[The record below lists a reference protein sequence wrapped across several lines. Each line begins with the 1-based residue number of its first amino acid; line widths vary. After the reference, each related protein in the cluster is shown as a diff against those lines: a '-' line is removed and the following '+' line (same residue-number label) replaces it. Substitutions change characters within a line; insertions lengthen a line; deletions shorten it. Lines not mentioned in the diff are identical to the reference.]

1 MTNEDSSTSTE
12 WTWLARI
19 RHTQGRKGEVL
30 SEILTDFPERFADRT
45 TLTLLSPAGVPLRTV
60 NLIHHWLHKG
70 QIVLH
75 FEGVDSISAAE
86 ALNGLI
92 VAIPAAERA
101 PLAED
106 EFYIGDLIGCA
117 LIDCATGSEKEIGI
131 ITDVDR
137 NSGPVPLLVITPATG
152 PKSDEKLIPFA
163 KAWLKQIDIPN
174 HRLIMSLPEGLT
186 DL

>member
-1 MTNEDSSTSTE
+1 MPSTAQPDPNAF
-12 WTWLARI
+12 TWLARI

-45 TLTLLSPAGVPLRTV
+45 TLTLLNPAGTPLRTV
-60 NLIHHWLHKG
+60 NLINHWLHKG
-70 QIVLH
+70 HIVLH
-75 FEGVDSISAAE
+75 FEGIDSITAAE

-92 VAIPAAERA
+92 VAIPTAERA
-101 PLAED
+101 PLADD
-106 EFYIGDLIGCA
+106 EFYISDLIGCT
-117 LIDCATGSEKEIGI
+117 LIDCASGSEKEIGT

-137 NSGPVPLLVITPATG
+137 SSGPVPLLVLAPASG

-163 KAWLKQIDIPN
+163 KAWLKHIDLPN
-174 HRLIMSLPEGLT
+174 HRLLMSLPEGLT